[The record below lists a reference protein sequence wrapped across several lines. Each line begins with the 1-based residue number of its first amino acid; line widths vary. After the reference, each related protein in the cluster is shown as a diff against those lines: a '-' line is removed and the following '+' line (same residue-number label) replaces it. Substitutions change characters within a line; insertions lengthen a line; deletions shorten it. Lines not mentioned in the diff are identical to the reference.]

1 VIDVTLGD
9 LLEEDQHRIM
19 DEMTRELEEVEAT
32 RMHEKLMCY

>member
-19 DEMTRELEEVEAT
+19 DEMRHELEEVEAT